1 MLRAFFV
8 DWSVN
13 EGNLRARVL
22 LLGYRT
28 TRTLR
33 LSRYATAR
41 IVGRMVDML
50 YRFLSMW
57 VLGVEIPWLTD
68 IGPRLRLHHPH
79 GIVLNAASRIGADV
93 VMRHGVTIGGRRGSF
108 DCPVIGDRVDIGAG
122 ASIVGDISIGDDA
135 RVGIGA
141 VVLRDVPP
149 GAAAYGNPAV
159 VAGPRPFSTDTER

>member
-1 MLRAFFV
+1 V

-13 EGNLRARVL
+13 DRNLRARVL

-33 LSRYATAR
+33 LSSHAPAR
-41 IVGRMVDML
+41 IAGRMVDLL

-68 IGPRLRLHHPH
+68 IGPRLRLPHPH

-93 VMRHGVTIGGRRGSF
+93 VMRHGVTVGGRRGSF

-122 ASIVGDISIGDDA
+122 ASMVGDISIGDDA

-159 VAGPRPFSTDTER
+159 VADPRPSPVDTGG